1 LDFLG
6 ATWENY
12 KQIATK
18 HGIEIVRLP
27 MQEGSAPESLEQV
40 KNVIDRVDVVIESG
54 KNVLAHCR
62 GGKYHCILSIT

>member
-1 LDFLG
+1 
-6 ATWENY
+6 
-12 KQIATK
+12 
-18 HGIEIVRLP
+18 

-62 GGKYHCILSIT
+62 GGKDHCILSIT